1 MLKTVTRSGN
11 HQKKS
16 RAKAQRLKGI
26 AMVSR
31 YRYALAGFL
40 LVALATPLTASSA
53 QAQWQPHTI
62 KVGDGHVGQV
72 QVPAQIQAVKF
83 PGWDVTL
90 PFGIVAMDNEEL
102 AILVVNN
109 QRLDPQ

>member
-16 RAKAQRLKGI
+16 RAKAQRRKGI

-31 YRYALAGFL
+31 YRY
-40 LVALATPLTASSA
+40 ALATPLTASSA

-62 KVGDGHVGQV
+62 KVGDGHVDQV

-83 PGWDVTL
+83 PGCDVTL
-90 PFGIVAMDNEEL
+90 PFGIVAMDNGEL
-102 AILVVNN
+102 AMLVVNN

>member
-1 MLKTVTRSGN
+1 
-11 HQKKS
+11 
-16 RAKAQRLKGI
+16 
-26 AMVSR
+26 MVSR

-83 PGWDVTL
+83 PGCDVTL
-90 PFGIVAMDNEEL
+90 PFGIVAMDNGEL
-102 AILVVNN
+102 AMLVVNN